1 MFAFWGGYY
10 RGGKCSSLRL
20 ECDRYIGE
28 WSDGDMSGSGIFAY
42 PDGSSFEG
50 TIARNQPA
58 EGVLR
63 EPDGQKYR

>member
-1 MFAFWGGYY
+1 
-10 RGGKCSSLRL
+10 
-20 ECDRYIGE
+20 
-28 WSDGDMSGSGIFAY
+28 MSGSGIFAY